1 MVDWL
6 IGETHVW
13 WINHHDQ
20 DFYSNINLEEV
31 KPFCLGRCQEHYS
44 KKSPRYTSSSGYNTT
59 DTSSYNAPI
68 FHCVYKGLGVSL
80 MSICRNPAQDTNQLS
95 LYINTSH

>member
-20 DFYSNINLEEV
+20 DFYSSINLEEV
-31 KPFCLGRCQEHYS
+31 KPFCLGRCQEHYF
-44 KKSPRYTSSSGYNTT
+44 KKKPSVYQLLRLQYNRYV
-59 DTSSYNAPI
+59 I
-68 FHCVYKGLGVSL
+68 L
-80 MSICRNPAQDTNQLS
+80 
-95 LYINTSH
+95 